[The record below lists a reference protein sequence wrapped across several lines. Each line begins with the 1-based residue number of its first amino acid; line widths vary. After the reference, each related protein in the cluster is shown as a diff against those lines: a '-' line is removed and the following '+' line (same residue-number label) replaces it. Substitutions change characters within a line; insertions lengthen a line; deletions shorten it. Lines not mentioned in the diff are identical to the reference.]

1 MFINR
6 WYIFATTLAALLSSL
21 SVKSQQTDSVAVITH
36 KISNVTVVGNIS
48 SANTLSAV
56 PFQTLSAEQISALG
70 ITDMADAVRR
80 FAGVSVKDYGG
91 IGGLKTVSVR
101 NMGAAHTA
109 VSYDGVAV
117 GNTQAG
123 QIDIGRFP
131 LDNVAMM
138 SLVVGQSDNLLQ
150 AARLFAS
157 AGVLNITTI
166 RPEFNAGRSNSVNVK
181 LETGSFG
188 LADASVRIAQ
198 RVGENTSVSAD
209 ATLLRADGNY
219 PFRLH
224 NGTNVTDERRNN
236 SAIASH
242 RLEAGLYHNFSGGG
256 TLDIK
261 GLYYYSR
268 RGLPG
273 AVIYYNP
280 KATERLWDQDAFL
293 QASFRKSLSDKWR
306 IQAQAKY
313 AHGWTRHKGTGIE
326 YVDGYFRDVMRQNE
340 YYLSATA
347 LFSPTRCFAV
357 SLAQD
362 GIINT
367 LSTSFPECQYPRRLT
382 SITALNAR
390 LQFGETVRINAG
402 GVYMATDEHVRYGTP
417 TDDFH
422 RFAPSASLRLKPF
435 SGQQLYLRL
444 MAKSTFRLPTFNDMY
459 YYRIG
464 NTRLRPEKAKE
475 FNAGITFAPEFNN
488 TGWFEAA
495 SLSVDGYFNRVTDKI
510 VAIPTTFAWKMQ
522 NFGKVH
528 ASGIDISL
536 QAAFK
541 PTTWLDV
548 TIQGAYTWQKA
559 LDMTDKKSKTYKH
572 QLPYTPRNN
581 GNAALTVKMPWITVG
596 YSVVCV
602 GRRYFMAQNLPE
614 NEIAA
619 YNDHTLSLQRSFTLP
634 RNSSLN
640 IKADIINL
648 TDEQYDVIKYYPMPG
663 RNWRLSAT
671 YSF

>member
-1 MFINR
+1 MFYKR
-6 WYIFATTLAALLSSL
+6 WLSYATALAALLTSL
-21 SVKSQQTDSVAVITH
+21 SVKSQVTDSVAALSRN
-36 KISNVTVVGNIS
+36 ISNVTVVGHIS
-48 SANTLSAV
+48 TAGTTSAV
-56 PFQTLSAEQISALG
+56 PFQTLSAEQIRALG

-117 GNTQAG
+117 SNTQAG

-150 AARLFAS
+150 SARLFAS
-157 AGVLNITTI
+157 AGVLNITTL
-166 RPEFNAGRSNSVNVK
+166 RPEFRPGRNSDVNIK

-188 LADASVRIAQ
+188 LADAAARIWQ
-198 RVGENTSVSAD
+198 RVGRNTSLSLD
-209 ATLLRADGNY
+209 ATYLRADGNY
-219 PFRLH
+219 PFTLH
-224 NGTNVTDERRNN
+224 NGSIITSEKRNN
-236 SAIASH
+236 SAIESH
-242 RLEAGLYHNFSGGG
+242 RIEAAVYHNFTSGG
-256 TLDIK
+256 TLDVK

-280 KATERLWDQDAFL
+280 RTTERLWDQDAFV
-293 QASFRKSLSDKWR
+293 QASFRKPLSDKWR

-313 AHGWTRHKGTGIE
+313 AHSWTRHKGTGVE
-326 YVDGYFRDVMRQNE
+326 YVDGYFRETMRQNE
-340 YYLSATA
+340 LYASATA
-347 LFSPTRCFAV
+347 LFSPVDWFGI

-362 GIINT
+362 GAVNT
-367 LSTSFPECQYPRRLT
+367 LRTSFPECQYPRRIT

-390 LQFGETVRINAG
+390 FMLADILKFNVG
-402 GVYMATDEHVRYGTP
+402 GVYMATDEHVRTGTP
-417 TDDFH
+417 TDNFH
-422 RFAPSASLRLKPF
+422 RFAPSASLRIKPLAA
-435 SGQQLYLRL
+435 QPLYIRL
-444 MAKSTFRLPTFNDMY
+444 LAKSTFRLPTFNDMY

-475 FNAGITFAPEFNN
+475 FNAGITFSPEFPSIS
-488 TGWFEAA
+488 WFE
-495 SLSVDGYFNRVTDKI
+495 SLSMSVDGYFNRVTDKI

-528 ASGIDISL
+528 ATGIDVSL
-536 QAAFK
+536 TAGFK
-541 PTTWLDV
+541 PARWLEL
-548 TIQGAYTWQKA
+548 TLQGAYTWQKA
-559 LDMTDKKSKTYKH
+559 LDMTDKKSKSYRN

-581 GNAALTVKMPWITVG
+581 GNASLTVKTPWLTVG

-602 GRRYFMAQNLPE
+602 GRRYFLAQNLPA
-614 NEIAA
+614 NEIKG
-619 YNDHTLSLQRSFTLP
+619 YDDHTLSLQRSFRLSAG
-634 RNSSLN
+634 SSVNL
-640 IKADIINL
+640 KADIINL
-648 TDEQYDVIKYYPMPG
+648 TDRQYDVIKYYPMPG

-671 YSF
+671 FSF